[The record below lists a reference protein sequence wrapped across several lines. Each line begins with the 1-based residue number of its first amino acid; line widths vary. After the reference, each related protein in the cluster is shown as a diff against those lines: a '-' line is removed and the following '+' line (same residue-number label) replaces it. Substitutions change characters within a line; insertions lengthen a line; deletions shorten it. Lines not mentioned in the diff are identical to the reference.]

1 MRTAKVAGI
10 WEVVWMQKIRL
21 AGVVRESVVD
31 GPGIRIVFFAQGCS
45 HHCPGCHNSETQD
58 PHGGFEA
65 PIEELVRQVA
75 GLSLLNGV
83 TFSGGEPFEQ
93 AEAFAVL
100 GEYVRKR
107 GLSVV
112 TYTGYTFEELHRM
125 SRTDGGVARLLAV
138 SDILI
143 DGPFVISE
151 RDLSL
156 AFRGSRNQR
165 VLDLPRS
172 LAERRP
178 VTLAI

>member
-1 MRTAKVAGI
+1 
-10 WEVVWMQKIRL
+10 MQMIRL

-58 PHGGFEA
+58 PNGGFEA
-65 PIEELVRQVA
+65 PVGDLARQID
-75 GLSLLNGV
+75 GLSLLSGV

-93 AEAFAVL
+93 ASAFAALAEHVH
-100 GEYVRKR
+100 RR

-112 TYTGYTFEELHRM
+112 TYTGYTFEELREM
-125 SRTDGGVARLLAV
+125 SRVDSGIDKLLAA
-138 SDILI
+138 SDVLI
-143 DGPFVISE
+143 DGPFVMAE

-165 VLDLPRS
+165 ILDLPRS
-172 LAERRP
+172 LAEERP
-178 VTLAI
+178 VPLAI